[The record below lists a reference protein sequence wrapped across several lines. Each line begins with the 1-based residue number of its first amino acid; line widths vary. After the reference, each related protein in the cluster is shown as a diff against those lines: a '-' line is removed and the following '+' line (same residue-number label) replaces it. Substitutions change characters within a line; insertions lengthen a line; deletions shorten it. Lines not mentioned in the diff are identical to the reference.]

1 MSLCWSGAAYFIF
14 VVGGGLPVV
23 PKRPSAQK
31 KPWQQD
37 KIAHNPLDSTSPLV
51 KKGKQREVPKAKK
64 PTPLKKVS
72 PPYPKAK
79 VSMFSAVRPRLLF
92 FVCFRSF

>member
-1 MSLCWSGAAYFIF
+1 MASEYVLFSKKVKYKKSLETFSA
-14 VVGGGLPVV
+14 VGGGLPVV
-23 PKRPSAQK
+23 QKQAPVQK
-31 KPWQQD
+31 KLPWQQD

-72 PPYPKAK
+72 LLSAK
-79 VSMFSAVRPRLLF
+79 I
-92 FVCFRSF
+92 